1 MHANATALDLSDL
14 LPTAEHARAEILAGL
29 KSTPKRLSPKFFY
42 DETGSALFDE
52 ICEQPEYYP
61 TRTELAIMQAHA
73 PDMAAA
79 LGSGVMVVELGSGS
93 SVKTRLLL
101 DALDKP
107 SAYVPVDISREHLSQ
122 AAHRIN
128 EAYPSLEVLPVSADF
143 TQPFRLPRARQRAQ
157 RVVVYF
163 PGSTIGNFEPMA
175 ALRLLEM
182 IRMRVGEGGG
192 LLVGVDLKKDVSL
205 LNAAYNDAA
214 GVTARF
220 NRNILAHVNQVA
232 DARFDVE
239 RFEHHAFYD
248 PVLGRIEMHLVSPVV
263 QRIRVAREMIEF
275 AAGESIHT
283 ENSYKYSLP
292 EFASL
297 ANRVGFVV
305 DQLWTDARQMFSVQL
320 LRATNRSLNGR

>member
-93 SVKTRLLL
+93 SVKIRLLL

-107 SAYVPVDISREHLSQ
+107 SAYVPVDISREHLAQ

-192 LLVGVDLKKDVSL
+192 LLVGVDLKKEAAL

-220 NRNILAHVNQVA
+220 NRNILAHINHVA
-232 DARFDVE
+232 DARFDAE
-239 RFEHHAFYD
+239 RFEHRAFYN
-248 PVLGRIEMHLVSPVV
+248 PSLGRIEMHLVSPVA
-263 QRIRVAREMIEF
+263 QRIQVAREMIEF

-283 ENSYKYSLP
+283 ENSYKYSLA

-297 ANRVGFVV
+297 ANRAGFVV
-305 DQLWTDARQMFSVQL
+305 DGLWTDARQLFSVQL
-320 LRATNRSLNGR
+320 LRATDRTMEG

>member
-42 DETGSALFDE
+42 DELGSALFDE
-52 ICEQPEYYP
+52 ICQQPEYYP

-73 PDMAAA
+73 TDMAAA
-79 LGSGVMVVELGSGS
+79 LGPGVMVVELGSGS
-93 SVKTRLLL
+93 SVKIRLLL
-101 DALDKP
+101 DALDSP
-107 SAYVPVDISREHLSQ
+107 SAYVPVDISREHLAQ

-143 TQPFRLPRARQRAQ
+143 TQPFRLPKARQRAR

-220 NRNILAHVNQVA
+220 NRNILAHVNQIA
-232 DARFDVE
+232 GARFEADS
-239 RFEHHAFYD
+239 FEHRAFYN
-248 PVLGRIEMHLVSPVV
+248 PALGRIEMHLVSRGA
-263 QRIRVAREMIEF
+263 QRIQVAKEWIEF

-283 ENSYKYSLP
+283 ENSYKYSLA
-292 EFASL
+292 EFAAL
-297 ANRVGFVV
+297 ANRAGFEV
-305 DQLWTDARQMFSVQL
+305 DRLWTDARQMFSVQL
-320 LRATNRSLNGR
+320 LRVTDH

>member
-93 SVKTRLLL
+93 SVKIRLLL
-101 DALDKP
+101 DALDRP
-107 SAYVPVDISREHLSQ
+107 SAYVPVDISREHLAQ
-122 AAHRIN
+122 AAQRIN

-192 LLVGVDLKKDVSL
+192 LLVGVDLKKEAAL

-220 NRNILAHVNQVA
+220 NRNILAHINHVA
-232 DARFDVE
+232 DARFDPE
-239 RFEHHAFYD
+239 RFEHRAFYN
-248 PVLGRIEMHLVSPVV
+248 PSQGRIEMHLVSPVA

-297 ANRVGFVV
+297 ANRAGFVV
-305 DQLWTDARQMFSVQL
+305 DGLWTDARQLFSVQL
-320 LRATNRSLNGR
+320 LRATDRTMEG